1 MNKTERIISMIIACL
16 LALPAGVAGAN
27 AQDRRVERPR
37 GGQERGGPDFGR
49 RGPDSPFPAEPG
61 FRFISSEMRP
71 DGRVVKGAPYSAEI
85 VTESTQTLGNGTKLT
100 RKTTAIVYRDREG
113 RTRREQAAA
122 PVGPFATAGDA
133 PNLIFISDPVAG
145 VSYTLLPD
153 SRIARKGT
161 LRPAPEASG
170 RNFPPPKPPRSRDDR
185 ASSDERKTE
194 SLGKHLIEGVEAEGT
209 RATITIPAG
218 KIGNDK
224 PIEIVQERWYSPELQ
239 TTILNKHND
248 PRWGET
254 VYKLTKI
261 NRREPDRS
269 LFEAPGDY
277 TVKEEPVRRP
287 FGGRGPNDRRKNDE
301 R

>member
-1 MNKTERIISMIIACL
+1 MSKTERIISMIIACL

-37 GGQERGGPDFGR
+37 GGPERNAPDFGR
-49 RGPDSPFPAEPG
+49 RGPDSSEPG

-71 DGRVVKGAPYSAEI
+71 DGRVVKGAPYSAEV

-100 RKTTAIVYRDREG
+100 RKTTALVYRDSEG
-113 RTRREQAAA
+113 RTRREQSAA

-133 PNLIFISDPVAG
+133 PRVIFISDPVAG
-145 VSYTLLPD
+145 VSYTLFPD
-153 SRIARKGT
+153 RRTASKRT
-161 LRPAPEASG
+161 LRPAPGASG
-170 RNFPPPKPPRSRDDR
+170 RNFSPPRPRNDR
-185 ASSDERKTE
+185 PSSDERKTE
-194 SLGKHLIEGVEAEGT
+194 SLGKQVIEGVEAEGSRT
-209 RATITIPAG
+209 TITIPAG
-218 KIGNDK
+218 RIGNDQ

-261 NRREPDRS
+261 NRSEPDHS
-269 LFEAPGDY
+269 LFESPSDY
-277 TVKEEPVRRP
+277 TVREEPVRRP
-287 FGGRGPNDRRKNDE
+287 FGGRGPNDRRKNNE

>member
-16 LALPAGVAGAN
+16 LALPSGVS

-37 GGQERGGPDFGR
+37 GGPERGGPDFGP
-49 RGPDSPFPAEPG
+49 RGPDSPPPSEPG

-71 DGRVVKGAPYSAEI
+71 DGKVVKGAPYWAEV

-100 RKTTAIVYRDREG
+100 RKTTALVYRDREG
-113 RTRREQAAA
+113 RTRREQSAA

-153 SRIARKGT
+153 SRTARKRT
-161 LRPAPEASG
+161 LRPAPGPSG

-185 ASSDERKTE
+185 PASDERKTE
-194 SLGKHLIEGVEAEGT
+194 SLGKQLIEGVEAEGSRT
-209 RATITIPAG
+209 TITIPAG

-224 PIEIVQERWYSPELQ
+224 PIEIVHERWYSPELQ
-239 TTILNKHND
+239 TTVLNQHND

-261 NRREPDRS
+261 NRSEPARS

-277 TVKEEPVRRP
+277 TVKEERMGRSFPE
-287 FGGRGPNDRRKNDE
+287 RGPKRPPEK
-301 R
+301 

>member
-1 MNKTERIISMIIACL
+1 MDKTERIFSMIIACL
-16 LALPAGVAGAN
+16 LALPSGVAGAN
-27 AQDRRVERPR
+27 AQDRRMERPR

-49 RGPDSPFPAEPG
+49 RGPDSSEPG

-71 DGRVVKGAPYSAEI
+71 DGRVVKGAPYSAEV
-85 VTESTQTLGNGTKLT
+85 VTESTQTLGNGAKLT
-100 RKTTAIVYRDREG
+100 RKSTARVYRDSEG
-113 RTRREQAAA
+113 RTRREQSAA

-133 PNLIFISDPVAG
+133 PNMIFISDPVAG

-153 SRIARKGT
+153 SRIARKRT
-161 LRPAPEASG
+161 MRPAPAASG
-170 RNFPPPKPPRSRDDR
+170 RNFSPPRPPRSRDDR
-185 ASSDERKTE
+185 PPSDERKTE
-194 SLGKHLIEGVEAEGT
+194 SLGKHLIEGVAAEGSRT
-209 RATITIPAG
+209 TITIPAG
-218 KIGNDK
+218 RIGNDQ

-261 NRREPDRS
+261 SRNEPDRS

-287 FGGRGPNDRRKNDE
+287 FGGRVPNDRRKNNE